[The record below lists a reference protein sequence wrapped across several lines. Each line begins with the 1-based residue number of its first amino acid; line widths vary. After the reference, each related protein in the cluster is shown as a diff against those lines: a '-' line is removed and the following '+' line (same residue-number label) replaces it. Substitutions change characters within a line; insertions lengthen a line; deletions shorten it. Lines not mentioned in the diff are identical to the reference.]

1 MYWWIAGVVLFLL
14 AGAFYFRRQW
24 AGPWRELEELVGKIA
39 RGQQPRTFLV
49 SGNRHAWRIGVAL
62 EDLLIRQQQLDQ
74 KLSQESAEIR
84 AVFAALTDAL
94 VVLDA
99 SQRVRFGNPAF
110 ERLFAGAQPG
120 TPIGEVVRDADIVE
134 TIRAAFEQNDARIR
148 EINRAETHFQL
159 VAVPI
164 MREREEAKGVVAI
177 FHDISRLKQT
187 DEIRRDFVANVSHEL
202 RTPLSIFRGNLEA
215 LLEDENLG
223 REESQYIYSTMKR
236 HSDRLN
242 RLVEDL
248 LTLARL
254 EAKETTLQV
263 APVDA
268 AAFLNR
274 VARDWSKRLA
284 KKNLKL
290 AVETENDL
298 PLLHADEFRLEQVMQ
313 NLLDNAMNY
322 SPEGGKIIISAAARD
337 AHITFSVS
345 DQGSGIAPDDLPRIF
360 ERFYRAD
367 KARSRELGSTG
378 LGLSIV
384 KHIAQ
389 LHGGEV
395 FAESELGKGTTIHIS
410 LPQIASD
417 KMM

>member
-1 MYWWIAGVVLFLL
+1 MYWWIAGAVLFLL

-24 AGPWRELEELVGKIA
+24 IGPWQELEELVGKIA

-49 SGNRHAWRIGVAL
+49 SGNHHARRVGLAL
-62 EDLLIRQQQLDQ
+62 EDVLIRQQQLDQ
-74 KLSQESAEIR
+74 KLSQESAEIS
-84 AVFAALTDAL
+84 AVFSALIDAL

-99 SQRVRFGNPAF
+99 SERVRFGNPAF
-110 ERLFAGAQPG
+110 ERLFARVQPG
-120 TPIGEVVRDADIVE
+120 TPIGEVVRDADVVE

-148 EINRAETHFQL
+148 EINRAEKHFQL

-223 REESQYIYSTMKR
+223 REESRHIYSTMKR

-268 AAFLNR
+268 AVFLNR
-274 VARDWSKRLA
+274 VARDWSKRLV

-290 AVETENDL
+290 EVKAENDL

-322 SPEGGKIIISAAARD
+322 STENGKITISATACD

-389 LHGGEV
+389 LHGGDV
-395 FAESELGKGTTIHIS
+395 SAESELGKGTTIHIS
-410 LPQIASD
+410 LPKVVSGI
-417 KMM
+417 

>member
-1 MYWWIAGVVLFLL
+1 MHWWIAGVVLVLL

-24 AGPWRELEELVGKIA
+24 IGPWRELEELVGKIA
-39 RGQQPRTFLV
+39 RGQRPRTFLV
-49 SGNRHAWRIGVAL
+49 SGNRHAWRIAVAL
-62 EDLLIRQQQLDQ
+62 EDLLIRQQHLDQ
-74 KLSQESAEIR
+74 KLSQESAEIS

-120 TPIGEVVRDADIVE
+120 RPIGEVVRDADIVE
-134 TIRAAFEQNDARIR
+134 TIRAAFEQNDARLL
-148 EINRAETHFQL
+148 EINRAEKHFQL

-164 MREREEAKGVVAI
+164 MREREETKGVVVI

-223 REESQYIYSTMKR
+223 REESRYIYSTMKR

-263 APVDA
+263 APLDA

-290 AVETENDL
+290 AVEAENDL
-298 PLLHADEFRLEQVMQ
+298 LLHADEFRLEQVMQ

-322 SPEGGKIIISAAARD
+322 SPEGGKITISAAARD

-345 DQGSGIAPDDLPRIF
+345 DQGLGIAPDDLPRIF

-395 FAESELGKGTTIHIS
+395 FAESELGKGTTIYIS
-410 LPQIASD
+410 LPQVASEM
-417 KMM
+417 K